1 MCMYT
6 LMCLP
11 YVFIYLC
18 MHVYISMYLNM
29 YTETLLHLSKRRAVI
44 GWVIDLLSW
53 ETIGWSYLIR
63 SAPSMNR
70 FASGTPWQTQY
81 LISLTAWL
89 SWRTDSCKVA
99 LDNQMEQSSSHAW
112 LIVVTLDDL
121 CCAALTFCMI
131 WCYLICC
138 SCFAIIVWFYWLF
151 IDLLIIFDPKLEFVK
166 PSTTFS
172 SHQVLYV

>member
-1 MCMYT
+1 MYA

-53 ETIGWSYLIR
+53 ETIGCSYLIR

-121 CCAALTFCMI
+121 CCAAAVTFCMI

-138 SCFAIIVWFYWLF
+138 SCFAIIVWFYSLF